1 MQACQ
6 AARAITLSL
15 FLTLEHPVKGVVIAT
30 AARDINM
37 LERKKEDERG
47 KEDKIDVHVARFEEE
62 K

>member
-37 LERKKEDERG
+37 LERKEEDERG
-47 KEDKIDVHVARFEEE
+47 KEEKIDV
-62 K
+62 